1 MKVKEIMSSHVIQ
14 IANDASLVNAAQKM
28 QSADV
33 GILPVQKDNKT
44 IGLITDRDIVVLAI
58 SAELDPVATPVGEV
72 MTPEVLFCSE
82 DDEIE
87 TAEKMMEENKVHRLV
102 VLDRDNIVVGIISL
116 GDLALKTS
124 NEHLAYRALERI
136 CEPVR
141 KVS

>member
-1 MKVKEIMSSHVIQ
+1 MKVREIMSSHVVQ
-14 IANDASLVNAAQKM
+14 IADDASLVRAAQKM

-33 GILPVQKDNKT
+33 GILPVQQDNKT
-44 IGLITDRDIVVLAI
+44 IGLITDRDIVVRAI
-58 SAELDPVATPVGEV
+58 SAALDPETTHVQEV
-72 MTPEVLFCSE
+72 MTPEVLCCSE

-87 TAEKMMEENKVHRLV
+87 TAEQMMEENKVHRLV
-102 VLDRDNIVVGIISL
+102 VLDSDNLVVGIISL

-141 KVS
+141 KV

>member
-1 MKVKEIMSSHVIQ
+1 MKVKEIMSSNIVQ
-14 IANDASLVNAAQKM
+14 IANDASLVKAAQKM

-33 GILPVQKDNKT
+33 GALPVQKDNKT
-44 IGLITDRDIVVLAI
+44 IGLITDRDIVVRAI

-72 MTPEVLFCSE
+72 MSPEVICCSE

-102 VLDRDNIVVGIISL
+102 VLDRNNIVVGMISL

>member
-1 MKVKEIMSSHVIQ
+1 MKVKEIMSSHVVQ
-14 IANDASLVNAAQKM
+14 IANDASLVKAAQKM

-33 GILPVQKDNKT
+33 GALPVQKDNKT
-44 IGLITDRDIVVLAI
+44 IGLITDRDIVVRAI
-58 SAELDPVATPVGEV
+58 SAELDPMTTPAGEV
-72 MTPEVLFCSE
+72 MSPEVLCCSE

-87 TAEKMMEENKVHRLV
+87 TAEKTMEENKVHRLV
-102 VLDRDNIVVGIISL
+102 VLDRNNIVVGMISL

>member
-1 MKVKEIMSSHVIQ
+1 
-14 IANDASLVNAAQKM
+14 
-28 QSADV
+28 
-33 GILPVQKDNKT
+33 
-44 IGLITDRDIVVLAI
+44 
-58 SAELDPVATPVGEV
+58 
-72 MTPEVLFCSE
+72 MTPEVFCCSE

-87 TAEKMMEENKVHRLV
+87 TAEQMMEENKIHRLV
-102 VLDRDNIVVGIISL
+102 VLGRDNTVVGLLSL